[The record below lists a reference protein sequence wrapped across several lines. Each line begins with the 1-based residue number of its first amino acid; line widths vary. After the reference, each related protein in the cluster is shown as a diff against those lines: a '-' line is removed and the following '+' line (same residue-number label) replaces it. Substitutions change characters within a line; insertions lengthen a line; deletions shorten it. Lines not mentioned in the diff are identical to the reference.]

1 MKRQIFLAIAA
12 VILLPLAALGAE
24 LEIKKGDSIKV
35 DSPDRAEVKNL
46 EVIRNKTREFYF
58 GDVCHFKNGGTLTTI
73 AKEQD
78 LWLVRYS
85 TKEEVDGSLCPNDA
99 IFFYPEKKFIEATKA
114 QIRRLEKTQ
123 KEKELIKKL
132 LGR

>member
-35 DSPDRAEVKNL
+35 DSLDRAKVKNL

-99 IFFYPEKKFIEATKA
+99 IFFYPEKKFIEATKE
-114 QIRRLEKTQ
+114 QIRRLEETQ